1 MKRLSLNRNGTKNGG
16 NSGQQQ
22 KISSFFS
29 SKNPVFRT
37 PEVSAAKKRDHED
50 TDHHDKDVV
59 EGTPESE
66 TKKRRLFKMKKRSS
80 KLSLFMASTTSLI
93 SGNLDK
99 KATKVHSPPR
109 DVENVAP
116 PKQLALI
123 NFEPASED
131 HKSTPT
137 TSSTKSLFTKI
148 KSPNK
153 VVPSPTQIIIDDEH
167 DEEKISPKKSPP
179 KPAQHQRTHMSKDSL
194 CASFGR
200 HRVKSVEEIPG
211 EIQLKIEDVF
221 NDGEK
226 ECVLRGSWAD
236 TKLKCGDIINI
247 LCVDKDAEKIV
258 INDLNG
264 LVVVN
269 PDILV
274 SGTSIV
280 STLFCMRKAV
290 LNERFKGQD
299 SRSRTMLIGTLV
311 HELLQ
316 DSLRMDLRTF
326 DQIQR
331 QLESCLSKPEILK
344 SLLALGM
351 TQVEMKKEVTPFLT
365 HIQYFTD
372 KYVLGKNVVVPEPAF
387 SVSSRDGKP
396 QTWPGKVQAIR
407 DIEENIWSPRLGI
420 KGKVDLTIQ
429 VRKANDTESKILPL
443 ELKTG
448 RPSGSA
454 EHRGQVILYSMMMSE
469 RRPDP
474 EAGLLLYLRNSSLL
488 EVKAGIHE
496 MRGLVQL
503 RNGLASH
510 IIDDLEVIDKNIGNF
525 KSTFISNRAGR
536 NEYMY

>member
-1 MKRLSLNRNGTKNGG
+1 MKRLSLNRNGNKNA
-16 NSGQQQ
+16 NNGQQQ
-22 KISSFFS
+22 KISNFFS

-37 PEVSAAKKRDHED
+37 PEVSAKKRDHED
-50 TDHHDKDVV
+50 DYHDKDVV
-59 EGTPESE
+59 EGTPESD

-80 KLSLFMASTTSLI
+80 KLGLFMASTTSLI

-99 KATKVHSPPR
+99 KASKVHSPPR

-116 PKQLALI
+116 TKQHKIA

-148 KSPNK
+148 KSPIK
-153 VVPSPTQIIIDDEH
+153 AVPSPTQIIVDDEN
-167 DEEKISPKKSPP
+167 EVEKISPKKLSP
-179 KPAQHQRTHMSKDSL
+179 KPVLQKTHLSKDSL
-194 CASFGR
+194 CATYGR
-200 HRVKSVEEIPG
+200 HKVKSVEEIPG
-211 EIQLKIEDVF
+211 EIRLKIEDVF
-221 NDGEK
+221 NGNEK
-226 ECVLRGSWAD
+226 DCILRGSWAD
-236 TKLKCGDIINI
+236 TKLKSGDVINI
-247 LCVDKDAEKIV
+247 LCVDKDTENIL

-269 PDILV
+269 PDLLV

-326 DQIQR
+326 DQIQS
-331 QLESCLSKPEILK
+331 QLENCLSEPEILK

-351 TQVEMKKEVTPFLT
+351 TQMEMKKEVTPFLT
-365 HIQYFTD
+365 HIQYFTE
-372 KYVLGKNVVVPEPAF
+372 KYVLGKNVGVPEPAF

-396 QTWPGKVQAIR
+396 QTWPGKVEAIR

-429 VRKANDTESKILPL
+429 VQKASDNTSKILPL

-510 IIDDLEVIDKNIGNF
+510 IIDDLEVIDEN
-525 KSTFISNRAGR
+525 ISNIESASFTFK
-536 NEYMY
+536 NFPF

>member
-1 MKRLSLNRNGTKNGG
+1 MKRLSLNRNGNKNS
-16 NSGQQQ
+16 NSGQQH

-29 SKNPVFRT
+29 SKNPVFKT
-37 PEVSAAKKRDHED
+37 PEVTAKKRDLED
-50 TDHHDKDVV
+50 EHDKDVV

-66 TKKRRLFKMKKRSS
+66 SKKRRLFKMKKRSS
-80 KLSLFMASTTSLI
+80 KLGLFMASTTSLI

-99 KATKVHSPPR
+99 KATKVHSPPKEG
-109 DVENVAP
+109 DVENAP
-116 PKQLALI
+116 PKQQILAT
-123 NFEPASED
+123 FEPASND

-137 TSSTKSLFTKI
+137 TSSTASLFTKI
-148 KSPNK
+148 KSPTK
-153 VVPSPTQIIIDDEH
+153 VVPSPTQIIIDDET
-167 DEEKISPKKSPP
+167 EVERISPKKASP
-179 KPAQHQRTHMSKDSL
+179 KSVQHSSHLSKDSL
-194 CASFGR
+194 CATYGR
-200 HRVKSVEEIPG
+200 HKVKTVEEIPG
-211 EIQLKIEDVF
+211 EVRLKLEDVF
-221 NDGEK
+221 DGREK
-226 ECVLRGSWAD
+226 DCILRGSWAE
-236 TKLKCGDIINI
+236 TKLRSGDVVNI
-247 LCVDKDAEKIV
+247 LCVDQNDDNIL

-264 LVVVN
+264 LVIVN
-269 PDILV
+269 PDMLI

-316 DSLRMDLRTF
+316 ESLRKDLRTL
-326 DQIQR
+326 DQIHS
-331 QLESCLSKPEILK
+331 QLESCLAKPEILK
-344 SLLALGM
+344 NLLALGM
-351 TQVEMKKEVTPFLT
+351 TQIEMKKEVAPFLT
-365 HIQYFTD
+365 HILYFTD
-372 KYVLGKNVVVPEPAF
+372 KYVLGKNVGVPEPAF

-396 QTWPGKVQAIR
+396 HTWPGKVEEIR
-407 DIEENIWSPRLGI
+407 DIEENIWSARLGI
-420 KGKVDLTIQ
+420 KGKVDLTVQ
-429 VRKANDTESKILPL
+429 VRKAGDKGSKVLPL

-488 EVKAGIHE
+488 EVRAGIHE

-510 IIDDLEVIDKNIGNF
+510 IIDDLEVIIKNEKELGPIKVLTAF
-525 KSTFISNRAGR
+525 
-536 NEYMY
+536 